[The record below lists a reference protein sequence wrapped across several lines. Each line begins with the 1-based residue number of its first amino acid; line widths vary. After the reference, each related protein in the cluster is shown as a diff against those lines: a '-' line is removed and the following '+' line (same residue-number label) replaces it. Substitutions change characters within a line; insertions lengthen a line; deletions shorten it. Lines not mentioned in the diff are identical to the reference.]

1 MDAMTI
7 ISEKPISLKEVVVK
21 RSSLANAVTHIYISR
36 QMCKKKKKKIFFK
49 KM

>member
-21 RSSLANAVTHIYISR
+21 RSSLANAVTHIHIY
-36 QMCKKKKKKIFFK
+36 QDKCVKKKKKKLF
-49 KM
+49 